1 MAYNKWPTNSNS
13 NRNQLLSSNGKWFQ
27 TNRLR
32 PLSSHPWPTSTTTT
46 IRSAYTI
53 NNKVDDIDIVDIKR
67 QSNETMVKIIIQ
79 SFADFNRIIS
89 NGSGFRLIGNELTII
104 TNAHVVSGSHLVA
117 VLMHFNGH
125 LAVLPATVAYV
136 EQHRDLAMLQ
146 LQIDIINRDHFQA
159 LPFRQSTPS
168 VNDMLG
174 EPVAC
179 IGHTQALGEKS
190 CHQGIVQ
197 SVGTTVGQQN
207 KWEKIGL
214 LVTDELCPLVMHSA
228 PILPGYS
235 GGPALTSSAQVF
247 GVQVMVKLKEDFS
260 FAITLT
266 DLLDFI
272 ENSKQYAMGLNV
284 RQLIRKQRYTL
295 APGYKLGLILSNT
308 IDGNNTELTIE
319 NIIPQSRNIKYIGQQ
334 IANTDI
340 KQLTDNLNTI
350 TSKKTTLRVSVRKE
364 SNKPLMLT
372 LMTAIDYTEPNL
384 PIIF

>member
-1 MAYNKWPTNSNS
+1 
-13 NRNQLLSSNGKWFQ
+13 
-27 TNRLR
+27 
-32 PLSSHPWPTSTTTT
+32 
-46 IRSAYTI
+46 
-53 NNKVDDIDIVDIKR
+53 
-67 QSNETMVKIIIQ
+67 MVKIMIP
-79 SFADFNRIIS
+79 SFADFDKILS
-89 NGSGFRLIGNELTII
+89 NGSGFRMNGNSELSII

-117 VLMHFNGH
+117 LLMHFNGQ
-125 LAVLPATVAYV
+125 LAVLPATVTYV
-136 EQHRDLAMLQ
+136 EQHRDLAMLE
-146 LQIDIINRDHFQA
+146 LLINHIESDHYQA
-159 LPFRQSTPS
+159 LPFSQSTQ

-174 EPVAC
+174 EPVVC
-179 IGHTQALGEKS
+179 IGHTRTLGEKS
-190 CHQGIVQ
+190 CHTGIVQ
-197 SVGTTVGQQN
+197 SVGINVGHQYRPY
-207 KWEKIGL
+207 EIL
-214 LVTDELCPLVMHSA
+214 LVDAHESCPLVMHSA

-235 GGPALTSSAQVF
+235 GGPALTSTAQVF
-247 GVQVMVKLKEDFS
+247 GVQVMVKLEEDFS

-372 LMTAIDYTEPNL
+372 LMTAIDYTEPDL